1 MIVCSCHAVSDRV
14 LREAAAT
21 GLSHDEIVASTHAGT
36 DCGHCRE
43 TVAEGENGTADL
55 LEDLLEDE
63 EEHANWLEAQ
73 LTLIKQMGLENYLA
87 EQIKKDG

>member
-1 MIVCSCHAVSDRV
+1 MIACSCHAVSDRV

-43 TVAEGENGTADL
+43 TVAEIVTESHRPCRGA
-55 LEDLLEDE
+55 
-63 EEHANWLEAQ
+63 HACPGCPRRGA
-73 LTLIKQMGLENYLA
+73 A
-87 EQIKKDG
+87 